1 MTEPS
6 ITVTLTEHEARALRN
21 SCTFVGEVFAGI
33 FMLPADL
40 DDGVGVNP
48 LDSAAMRLEVAL
60 VCAGAEL

>member
-21 SCTFVGEVFAGI
+21 SCVFVQEVFAG
-33 FMLPADL
+33 FTVPVAL
-40 DDGVGVNP
+40 DDGVNP